1 MENIFAAYER
11 KKRMKT
17 SVSRVVIVG
26 AGAVG
31 STTAYNLLVRG
42 VATEL
47 ILIDLNE
54 KKVQGEVLD
63 MRHSIE
69 FQKRNVRVRAG
80 SYEDCKDAD
89 IVVLTAAAPM
99 NGETDR
105 LKMQEESEKILTG
118 IVPQVMMNGFDGIFI
133 VVSNPVDIM
142 TYLVWKLSGLPYS
155 QVIGTGTVLETARLK
170 NLIGQILDM
179 DPRSVEAC
187 VMGEHG
193 DSMMVPWSHVRAG
206 GKEFCDIL
214 SDSRE
219 RFQEVDLDEL
229 VEQTRI
235 AGIQVL
241 DRKGNTQYGIASAV
255 AHIVTA
261 ILNNEN
267 KLIPVS
273 TYLNGEY
280 GVSDV
285 YCGVPA
291 ILNMHGVKEVGN
303 LHLSEEEREKF
314 IRSTEKIKSCIGKL
328 KIAKDA

>member
-1 MENIFAAYER
+1 
-11 KKRMKT
+11 MKT

-31 STTAYNLLVRG
+31 SMTAYNLLVSG
-42 VATEL
+42 AATEI
-47 ILIDLNE
+47 ILIDLNVE
-54 KKVQGEVLD
+54 KVQGEVMD
-63 MRHSIE
+63 MQHSIE
-69 FQKRNVRVRAG
+69 FQRRNVKVRAG
-80 SYEDCKDAD
+80 SYEDCKEAD

-99 NGETDR
+99 KGETDR
-105 LKMQEESEKILTG
+105 IKMQEGSEQILSG
-118 IVPQVMMNGFDGIFI
+118 IVPQVMQSGFDGIFI

-179 DPRSVEAC
+179 DPRSVDGC

-193 DSMMVPWSHVRAG
+193 ESMMVPWSHVRAG

-214 SDSRE
+214 LDSRE
-219 RFQEVDLDEL
+219 RFLEVDLEEL
-229 VEQTRI
+229 VVKTRM
-235 AGIQVL
+235 AGIEVL
-241 DRKGNTQYGIASAV
+241 GRKGNTQYGIASAV
-255 AHIVTA
+255 VHIVTA

-280 GVSDV
+280 GVKDV

-291 ILNMHGVKEVGN
+291 ILNMNGVKEVGN
-303 LHLSEEEREKF
+303 LHLTEEEQVKF
-314 IRSTEKIKSCIGKL
+314 VRSTEKIKSCIKKL
-328 KIAKDA
+328 KIPLDR